1 MKEIEVKILDIS
13 VEKVRAQLQNLG
25 AKKIFQGEVKTVL
38 LDFPDQRLKNEG
50 CIIRLRKLGEKVEFC
65 WKGKKEK
72 KQFKIRE
79 EIETHVESFETT
91 LQILYSL
98 GLQKVYE
105 GEKQRESYHL
115 GIAKVEID
123 TWKGIPPFLEVEAPT
138 EAEVQA
144 CVEKLGFTMKQTTT
158 MSAAEVEE
166 WYKKKKE

>member
-1 MKEIEVKILDIS
+1 MKEIEVKILDIF
-13 VEKVRAQLQNLG
+13 VEDIRQKLLQLG
-25 AKKIFQGEVKTVL
+25 AKKIFQGEVKMVL

-50 CIIRLRKLGEKVEFC
+50 CILRLRKLGEKVEFC

-91 LQILYSL
+91 LQILHAL
-98 GLQKVYE
+98 GLQKIYE

-115 GIAKVEID
+115 GTAKVEID
-123 TWKGIPPFLEVEAPT
+123 TWKSIPTFLEVEAPT
-138 EAEVQA
+138 EAEVQT
-144 CVEKLGFTMKQTTT
+144 CVEKLGFTMEQTTT

-166 WYKKKKE
+166 LYKKKKE